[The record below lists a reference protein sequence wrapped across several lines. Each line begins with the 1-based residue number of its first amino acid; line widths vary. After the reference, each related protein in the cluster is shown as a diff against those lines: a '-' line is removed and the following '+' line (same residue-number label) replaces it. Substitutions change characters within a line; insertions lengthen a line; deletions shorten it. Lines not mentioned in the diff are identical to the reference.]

1 MGKVVCFIPTQDTK
15 RLFADRKIDQINYKM
30 FL

>member
-1 MGKVVCFIPTQDTK
+1 MGKVVCPIPTQDTK
-15 RLFADRKIDQINYKM
+15 RHFADRKIDKMNDKM